1 MSSLTAEKVAH
12 FLPLSGQL
20 PDIQGR
26 IINVTHQIPYNI
38 LRSHQLKR
46 DQAPPSPPKSPHQE
60 DVSLEG
66 TAATDDPVAAA
77 PISKLARHHKRG
89 VTLRMKFHAAD
100 WTVVERRGHQALYAG
115 LQSLRKDNQT
125 IHIGWT
131 GPIREQGTRNKIPPH
146 ALATEDKVKL
156 QSLLWETGH
165 IVPIFLEKESQG
177 HYEGYCK
184 EVLWPVFH
192 YLVQTSSSRD
202 SRAEKRYWDDYV
214 AVNRRFADAVIDHY
228 QTNDI
233 IFINDYH
240 LLLVPQMIREK
251 LPDAAIGI
259 FIHATFPSSEIFR
272 CLQTRNKI
280 LEGMLGANLV
290 GFQTYSYAR
299 HFISS
304 CTRVLGCET
313 TQVGVSHKGTMVS
326 VGAFPI
332 GVDCN
337 RVHQFSRQPGV
348 ELKMEAIRDMYAGK
362 KIIVGRDKLDS
373 TKGILQK
380 LHAFEAFLTNYPEWR
395 NQVVLIQ
402 VATPTFGDHSK
413 LESKISETV
422 GHINSRFGSIEFFPV
437 HYYHQDIDRDEY
449 YALLSV
455 ADLALITCSR
465 DGMNTTSY
473 EYIVCQHR
481 KSEPGQLI
489 LSEFAGTA
497 GSLGAAILVN
507 PYDYADVARSIN
519 GALTMSVEEKV
530 TRHEKLYHHVTSH
543 TADFWAHSF
552 IKQLVSVSQQQDL
565 QSHATP
571 NLDIQKLIDDYKL
584 AKKRV
589 MFFDYDG
596 TLAPI
601 VPVPSDAKPSADML
615 DALQTLCND
624 PKNSVWVVSGRDQ
637 AVLEEWLGGVK
648 NIGFSAEHGC
658 YVKPIGAT
666 EWTSIVD
673 GMDMSWKA
681 DVTEIFDY
689 YTERTQGSF
698 VEHKKSSITWH
709 YRLADAEYGAFQ
721 AKECQNHLENAI
733 VSKFP
738 VEILVGKKNLE
749 IRPMSVNKGEIVK
762 RILAKNPDTNLV
774 LCAGDDKTDEDM
786 FRALSAAHYQQK
798 NIGSP
803 SALRVSSPT
812 SPVSPPIIWSEPDS
826 NLYSVTVG
834 PSEKKTH
841 ANWHVNTPEQIIN
854 VLKTLA
860 SI

>member
-1 MSSLTAEKVAH
+1 MSSTLTAEKVAH
-12 FLPLSGQL
+12 YLPLSGQH

-38 LRSHQLKR
+38 LRSPVR
-46 DQAPPSPPKSPHQE
+46 PPSPPKSPKSSVHE
-60 DVSLEG
+60 EAV
-66 TAATDDPVAAA
+66 DPVEAA

-115 LQSLRKDNQT
+115 LQSLRKDHST
-125 IHIGWT
+125 LHIGWT
-131 GPIREQGTRNKIPPH
+131 GPMREQGTRNKIVPD
-146 ALATEDKVKL
+146 AQDKIKL
-156 QSLLWETGH
+156 KSLLWETGH
-165 IVPIFLEKESQG
+165 IVPVFLEKESQG

-192 YLVQTSSSRD
+192 YLVQTSSTRD

-214 AVNRRFADAVIDHY
+214 AVNRRFADTVIDHY
-228 QTNDI
+228 QPNDI

-240 LLLVPQMIREK
+240 LLLVPQMIREE

-272 CLQTRNKI
+272 CLQTRNEV
-280 LEGMLGANLV
+280 LQGMLGANLI

-313 TQVGVSHKGTMVS
+313 TQVGVNHNGTLVS

-332 GVDCN
+332 GIDCQ
-337 RVHQFSRQPGV
+337 RVNQFARQPGV
-348 ELKMEAIRDMYAGK
+348 ELKMNAIRDMYAGK

-380 LHAFEAFLTNYPEWR
+380 LYAFEAFLKSYPEWR
-395 NQVVLIQ
+395 NKIVLIQ

-413 LESKISETV
+413 LEAKISEV
-422 GHINSRFGSIEFFPV
+422 VSHINSQFGSIEFFPV
-437 HYYHQDIDRDEY
+437 HYHHQDIDRDEY

-473 EYIVCQHR
+473 EYILCQHA
-481 KSEPGQLI
+481 KAEPGQLI

-497 GSLGAAILVN
+497 GSLGAAMLVN
-507 PYDYADVARSIN
+507 PYDYAGVSRSIQE
-519 GALTMSVEEKV
+519 ALTMSMEEKS
-530 TRHEKLYHHVTSH
+530 TRHEKLYHHVTNH

-552 IKQLVSVSQQQDL
+552 IKQLVSVSQQQDF
-565 QSHATP
+565 QSHSTP
-571 NLDIQKLIDDYKL
+571 NLDIQRLVRDYTS
-584 AKKRV
+584 ANKRI

-596 TLAPI
+596 TLTPI
-601 VPVPSDAKPSADML
+601 VSVPSDARPSPDML
-615 DALQTLCND
+615 KALQTLCDD

-637 AVLEEWLGGVK
+637 VVLDEWLGGVK

-658 YVKPIGAT
+658 FVKNIGSD
-666 EWTSIVD
+666 EWTSVVEGI
-673 GMDMSWKA
+673 DMSWKA
-681 DVTEIFDY
+681 DVLEIFDY

-698 VEHKKSSITWH
+698 VEQKKSSITWH
-709 YRLADAEYGAFQ
+709 YRLADVEYGAFQ
-721 AKECQNHLENAI
+721 AKECQNHLEHAI

-762 RILAKNPDTNLV
+762 RILAKNSDTNLV
-774 LCAGDDKTDEDM
+774 ICAGDDKTDEDM

-798 NIGSP
+798 QLGSP
-803 SALRVSSPT
+803 SALKVSLPT
-812 SPVSPPIIWSEPDS
+812 SPATTSPPITWQELNS
-826 NLYSVTVG
+826 NLYSITVG

-841 ANWHVNTPEQIIN
+841 ANWHVNTPQQIIQ
-854 VLKTLA
+854 VLQTLA
-860 SI
+860 SLE